1 MLKILSGNILPS
13 HGSVR
18 VKFSGEAEHLY
29 PGTDGNGLSMYRE
42 LTSIVSQDSHV
53 FSETLRFN
61 ITMGMEKTQ
70 SQSID
75 AFWKWVKGELPYL
88 ESWGVKLDDVVDI
101 EQISAGQKQL
111 FQLYEPVISIKV

>member
-1 MLKILSGNILPS
+1 MSALIERHQFVCEKGQLVGVVGISGCGKSTLKILSGNILPS

-53 FSETLRFN
+53 FSETLRQHYDGN
-61 ITMGMEKTQ
+61 
-70 SQSID
+70 
-75 AFWKWVKGELPYL
+75 GEN
-88 ESWGVKLDDVVDI
+88 SK
-101 EQISAGQKQL
+101 
-111 FQLYEPVISIKV
+111 PVH